1 MLKWCRSG
9 MCVLK
14 TALFEKYTMAVKQ
27 PVAESTLEKSNL
39 IDARKFGDLVKSEH
53 NLNRLSLVSSTKNQQ
68 KNKNIVLV
76 SIKIPQT
83 ICFRIDEDINV
94 ERMG

>member
-1 MLKWCRSG
+1 

-14 TALFEKYTMAVKQ
+14 TAVFEKYTMAVKQ

-53 NLNRLSLVSSTKNQQ
+53 NLNRLSLVSSTK
-68 KNKNIVLV
+68 KIEKIVLV
-76 SIKIPQT
+76 SIKIPRT
-83 ICFRIDEDINV
+83 ICFRIDKDINV
-94 ERMG
+94 ERMDQAK